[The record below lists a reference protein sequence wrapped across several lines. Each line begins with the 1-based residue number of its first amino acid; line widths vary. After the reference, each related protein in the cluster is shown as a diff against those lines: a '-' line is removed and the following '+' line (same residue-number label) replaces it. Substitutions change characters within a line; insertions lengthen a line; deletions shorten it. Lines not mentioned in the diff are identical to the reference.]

1 MTWLSAAITR
11 SAGASD
17 TDAPSCPVST
27 GSRPCDIEAPFPP
40 SGNVHAFGELDQL
53 RGERRAR
60 RIVLPRRIA
69 RDSPPLVDGG
79 LVEVGD
85 LGALLGIDLGDLLV
99 VGHRLLAAEGFHLE
113 ADRHDGVLLIFLE

>member
-1 MTWLSAAITR
+1 MTRLSAATTR

-17 TDAPSCPVST
+17 TDVPPCPVST
-27 GSRPCDIEAPFPP
+27 GSRPCDIAPPFPA
-40 SGNVHAFGELDQL
+40 SGTVHAFGELDQL

-60 RIVLPRRIA
+60 RIVLPCRIA
-69 RDSPPLVDGG
+69 RDGAPLVDGG

-99 VGHRLLAAEGFHLE
+99 VGHRLLAAEG
-113 ADRHDGVLLIFLE
+113 